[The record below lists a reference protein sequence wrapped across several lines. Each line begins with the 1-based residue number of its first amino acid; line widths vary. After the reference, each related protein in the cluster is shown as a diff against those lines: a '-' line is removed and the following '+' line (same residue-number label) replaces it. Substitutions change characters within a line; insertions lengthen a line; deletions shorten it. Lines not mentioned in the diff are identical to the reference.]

1 MATAVVELCNTYSLE
16 QLVTSPSRV
25 TMHSESIIDLILTTV
40 PHKHT
45 LSGVI
50 PVTMSDHYMV
60 FSILREKLPREK
72 IKYVSKRNYNYF
84 NVELFLYDIA
94 FSNVFSSI
102 FHCCD
107 VTEARE
113 LWLSEYIRICQKHAP
128 INTHK
133 IRDRNNPWVT
143 PAIRQMMYDRDYWHK
158 QATTT
163 KNPNDMINYRIL
175 RNKVTC
181 AIRNEKK
188 HFVEIEIQQNEGQ
201 PDKAWR
207 ALKYLLPTK
216 NKVSTSTSNLD
227 ANTFNS
233 FFSSVGNKTTE
244 HFGNIMLPD
253 FNIPQVNDSF
263 LFTPLEEHF
272 VIRQLLKLPNSTSL
286 DQTNLDNYSL
296 RLAAHLIAP
305 CLTNIFNLS
314 LNSGCVPDSWKS
326 ASITPIYKG
335 KGDRSECGN
344 YRPISI
350 IPTVA
355 KIIECHV
362 KENLVNF
369 LAHHHLLSP
378 SQYAYTKGIST
389 EMALHTLVDDTL
401 INMDKGKVTVAC
413 MLDLRKGFDTVC
425 HEILLH
431 KLHFYGIKIY
441 VYSGSSHI
449 L

>member
-1 MATAVVELCNTYSLE
+1 M
-16 QLVTSPSRV
+16 VTSPTHV

-107 VTEARE
+107 VTEAWE

-143 PAIRQMMYDRDYWHK
+143 PAIRQMMYDCDYWHK

-188 HFVEIEIQQNEGQ
+188 HFVETEIQQNEGQ

-207 ALKYLLPTK
+207 ALRYLLPTK

-244 HFGNIMLPD
+244 HFGNRCEKHVSSSCLHSL
-253 FNIPQVNDSF
+253 VVRA
-263 LFTPLEEHF
+263 LE
-272 VIRQLLKLPNSTSL
+272 R
-286 DQTNLDNYSL
+286 
-296 RLAAHLIAP
+296 
-305 CLTNIFNLS
+305 
-314 LNSGCVPDSWKS
+314 
-326 ASITPIYKG
+326 
-335 KGDRSECGN
+335 
-344 YRPISI
+344 
-350 IPTVA
+350 
-355 KIIECHV
+355 
-362 KENLVNF
+362 
-369 LAHHHLLSP
+369 
-378 SQYAYTKGIST
+378 
-389 EMALHTLVDDTL
+389 
-401 INMDKGKVTVAC
+401 
-413 MLDLRKGFDTVC
+413 
-425 HEILLH
+425 
-431 KLHFYGIKIY
+431 
-441 VYSGSSHI
+441 
-449 L
+449 